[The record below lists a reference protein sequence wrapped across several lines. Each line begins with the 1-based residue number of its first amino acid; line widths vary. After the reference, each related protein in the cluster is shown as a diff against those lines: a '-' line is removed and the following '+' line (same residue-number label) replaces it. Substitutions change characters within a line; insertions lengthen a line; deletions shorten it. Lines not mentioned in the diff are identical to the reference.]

1 LSEKEANSSDRRQP
15 EQNKIERRDPEA
27 NPRTNQG
34 DQTMTAQQHPAA
46 VTSLQP
52 MLEFNAAPTRE
63 NLTAISK
70 LGNVAARVRF
80 SIKSRSVEKFKP
92 SPRHRKE
99 VTRTVDGSLE
109 LTVRVV
115 GREQAPITM
124 TARSLHNMLEI
135 YRSFEGQLF
144 KLEVIRQHTYGPT
157 VRVWSIEDL
166 QAQYA
171 AQSYGQTLE
180 QCRTRAEAI
189 VNSRIIVEGLVYAI
203 AREPV
208 YVVGLGDTLISTDE
222 PFGPDRPDLM
232 NQTYNALEREAAVIA
247 QKQHISKRRQ
257 RKTGG
262 LGAVIHVLDSR
273 AVQRP
278 NNQTNR
284 QAVEDEAV
292 RKTLERVRSVFNLN
306 RITETVEARVVEE
319 LHAILEQSRA
329 KRQPKPAPPE
339 ITAVIPDHVN

>member
-1 LSEKEANSSDRRQP
+1 
-15 EQNKIERRDPEA
+15 
-27 NPRTNQG
+27 
-34 DQTMTAQQHPAA
+34 MTAHQHPTTA
-46 VTSLQP
+46 TNLQP

-70 LGNVAARVRF
+70 LGNVAARVRL
-80 SIKSRSVEKFKP
+80 SIKSRSVEKYKP

-99 VTRTVDGSLE
+99 ITRTVEGSLE

-124 TARSLHNMLEI
+124 TARSLHNALEI

-166 QAQYA
+166 QSQAQYA
-171 AQSYGQTLE
+171 AQSYGQSLE

-232 NQTYNALEREAAVIA
+232 NQTYNALEREAAVTA
-247 QKQHISKRRQ
+247 QKQYISKRRQ

-262 LGAVIHVLDSR
+262 LGAVIHVLDPR

-278 NNQTNR
+278 SNQTNR

-292 RKTLERVRSVFNLN
+292 RKTLERVRFVFNLN
-306 RITETVEARVVEE
+306 RTTETVEARVVEE
-319 LHAILEQSRA
+319 LHTILEQSRA
-329 KRQPKPAPPE
+329 KRHPKPAAPE
-339 ITAVIPDHVN
+339 ITPIIPDHVN

>member
-1 LSEKEANSSDRRQP
+1 
-15 EQNKIERRDPEA
+15 
-27 NPRTNQG
+27 
-34 DQTMTAQQHPAA
+34 MTAQQHPTAA
-46 VTSLQP
+46 TNPQP

-80 SIKSRSVEKFKP
+80 SIKSRSVEKYKP

-99 VTRTVDGSLE
+99 ITRTVEGSLE
-109 LTVRVV
+109 LTVRVM
-115 GREQAPITM
+115 GREQAPIVM
-124 TARSLHNMLEI
+124 TARSSHNMLEI
-135 YRSFEGQLF
+135 YRGFEGQLF

-157 VRVWSIEDL
+157 VRVWSIEDVQA

-262 LGAVIHVLDSR
+262 LGAVIHVLDPR

-278 NNQTNR
+278 SNQTNR
-284 QAVEDEAV
+284 QAVEDDAV

-306 RITETVEARVVEE
+306 RITEAVEARVVEE

-329 KRQPKPAPPE
+329 KRERPARCRLVSKKRQPQPAAPE
-339 ITAVIPDHVN
+339 ITPVIPDHVN

>member
-1 LSEKEANSSDRRQP
+1 
-15 EQNKIERRDPEA
+15 
-27 NPRTNQG
+27 
-34 DQTMTAQQHPAA
+34 MTAQQHPATA
-46 VTSLQP
+46 TNPQP

-80 SIKSRSVEKFKP
+80 SIKSRSVEKYKP

-99 VTRTVDGSLE
+99 ITRTVDGSLE

-124 TARSLHNMLEI
+124 TARSSHNMLEI

-144 KLEVIRQHTYGPT
+144 KLEIVRQHTYGPT

-166 QAQYA
+166 QAQAHYA

-180 QCRTRAEAI
+180 QCRTRAEAV
-189 VNSRIIVEGLVYAI
+189 VNSRIIVEGLVYAV
-203 AREPV
+203 AQEPV
-208 YVVGLGDTLISTDE
+208 YMVGLTDSLNSIDD
-222 PFGPDRPDLM
+222 PFGIERPDLM
-232 NQTYNALEREAAVIA
+232 NQTYNALERESAVRA

-262 LGAVIHVLDSR
+262 LGAVIHVLDPR

-278 NNQTNR
+278 SNQTNR
-284 QAVEDEAV
+284 QMVEDEAV

-306 RITETVEARVVEE
+306 RITEAVEARVITE
-319 LHAILEQSRA
+319 LHNILEQSRA
-329 KRQPKPAPPE
+329 KRQPKPTAPE
-339 ITAVIPDHVN
+339 ITPIIPEHVN

>member
-1 LSEKEANSSDRRQP
+1 
-15 EQNKIERRDPEA
+15 
-27 NPRTNQG
+27 
-34 DQTMTAQQHPAA
+34 MTAQQHPTAA
-46 VTSLQP
+46 TNPQP
-52 MLEFNAAPTRE
+52 MLEFNAVPTRE

-80 SIKSRSVEKFKP
+80 SIKCRSVEKYKP

-99 VTRTVDGSLE
+99 VTRTVEGSLE

-124 TARSLHNMLEI
+124 TARSLQNVLEI

-144 KLEVIRQHTYGPT
+144 KLEVIRQHTFGKT
-157 VRVWSIEDL
+157 ERVCSLEDVQG

-171 AQSYGQTLE
+171 AHSYGQTLE
-180 QCRTRAEAI
+180 QCRTRAEAV
-189 VNSRIIVEGLVYAI
+189 VNSRIIVEGLVYAV

-208 YVVGLGDTLISTDE
+208 YVVGLGDTLITTDE

-232 NQTYNALEREAAVIA
+232 NQTFNALEREAAMTA

-257 RKTGG
+257 RKAGG
-262 LGAVIHVLDSR
+262 LGAVIHVLDPQ

-278 NNQTNR
+278 SNQINR
-284 QAVEDEAV
+284 QVVEDDAI

-306 RITETVEARVVEE
+306 RITEAVEARVVEE
-319 LHAILEQSRA
+319 LHATLEQSRA
-329 KRQPKPAPPE
+329 KRQPKPAPPD
-339 ITAVIPDHVN
+339 ITPIIPDHVN

>member
-1 LSEKEANSSDRRQP
+1 M
-15 EQNKIERRDPEA
+15 
-27 NPRTNQG
+27 NQG
-34 DQTMTAQQHPAA
+34 DPTMTAQQHPTAA
-46 VTSLQP
+46 TNPQP

-63 NLTAISK
+63 NLTVISK

-80 SIKSRSVEKFKP
+80 SIKCRSVEKYKP

-99 VTRTVDGSLE
+99 ITRTVEGSLE

-115 GREQAPITM
+115 GREQAPIVM
-124 TARSLHNMLEI
+124 TARGMHNILEI

-157 VRVWSIEDL
+157 VRVWSIEDVQA

-189 VNSRIIVEGLVYAI
+189 ANSRIIVEGLVYAI

-222 PFGPDRPDLM
+222 PFGPERPDLM
-232 NQTYNALEREAAVIA
+232 NQTYNALEREAAMTA

-262 LGAVIHVLDSR
+262 LGAVIHVLDPR

-278 NNQTNR
+278 SNQTNR

-306 RITETVEARVVEE
+306 RITETIEARVVTE

-329 KRQPKPAPPE
+329 KRQPKPTPPE

>member
-1 LSEKEANSSDRRQP
+1 
-15 EQNKIERRDPEA
+15 
-27 NPRTNQG
+27 
-34 DQTMTAQQHPAA
+34 MTAHQNLTTATNP
-46 VTSLQP
+46 QP

-80 SIKSRSVEKFKP
+80 SIKTRSVEKYKP

-99 VTRTVDGSLE
+99 ITRTVEGSLE

-124 TARSLHNMLEI
+124 TARSSHNMLEI

-166 QAQYA
+166 QAQTQYA

-180 QCRTRAEAI
+180 QCRTRADAI
-189 VNSRIIVEGLVYAI
+189 VNSRIIVEGLVYAT

-208 YVVGLGDTLISTDE
+208 YLVGLGDTLISTDE

-262 LGAVIHVLDSR
+262 LGAVIHVLDPR
-273 AVQRP
+273 DVQRP
-278 NNQTNR
+278 SNQTNR
-284 QAVEDEAV
+284 QVVEDEAV

-306 RITETVEARVVEE
+306 RITEAVEARVVTE

-329 KRQPKPAPPE
+329 KRYPKPAAPE
-339 ITAVIPDHVN
+339 ITPIMPDHVN

>member
-1 LSEKEANSSDRRQP
+1 
-15 EQNKIERRDPEA
+15 
-27 NPRTNQG
+27 
-34 DQTMTAQQHPAA
+34 MTAQQHPTAA
-46 VTSLQP
+46 TNLQP

-80 SIKSRSVEKFKP
+80 SIKTRSVEKFKL

-99 VTRTVDGSLE
+99 TTRTVEGSLE
-109 LTVRVV
+109 LTVRVL

-124 TARSLHNMLEI
+124 TARSLQNILEI

-144 KLEVIRQHTYGPT
+144 KLEVIRQHTYAKT
-157 VRVWSIEDL
+157 ERVCNLEDVQS

-171 AQSYGQTLE
+171 AHSYGQTLE

-203 AREPV
+203 AQEPV
-208 YVVGLGDTLISTDE
+208 YAVGLTDSLNSIDD
-222 PFGPDRPDLM
+222 PFGLERPDLM
-232 NQTYNALEREAAVIA
+232 NQTYNALEREAAITA

-262 LGAVIHVLDSR
+262 LGAVIHVFDPR

-278 NNQTNR
+278 SNQTNR
-284 QAVEDEAV
+284 QTVEDEAV
-292 RKTLERVRSVFNLN
+292 RKTLERVRSVFDLN
-306 RITETVEARVVEE
+306 RITETVEARVVTE
-319 LHAILEQSRA
+319 LHAILKQSRA
-329 KRQPKPAPPE
+329 KRQPKPVPLEVAP
-339 ITAVIPDHVN
+339 IIPDHVN

>member
-1 LSEKEANSSDRRQP
+1 
-15 EQNKIERRDPEA
+15 
-27 NPRTNQG
+27 
-34 DQTMTAQQHPAA
+34 MTAHQHPTAA
-46 VTSLQP
+46 TNPQP

-99 VTRTVDGSLE
+99 ITRNVEGSLE

-124 TARSLHNMLEI
+124 TARSSHNMLEI

-157 VRVWSIEDL
+157 VRVWSIDDL
-166 QAQYA
+166 QAQAQYA

-232 NQTYNALEREAAVIA
+232 NQTYNALEREAAVTA

-257 RKTGG
+257 LKTGG
-262 LGAVIHVLDSR
+262 LGAVIHVIDPR

-278 NNQTNR
+278 SNQTNR
-284 QAVEDEAV
+284 QMVEDEAV

-306 RITETVEARVVEE
+306 RITEAVEARVVEE
-319 LHAILEQSRA
+319 LHTILERSRA
-329 KRQPKPAPPE
+329 KRQPKPAALE
-339 ITAVIPDHVN
+339 ITSIIPDHIN

>member
-1 LSEKEANSSDRRQP
+1 
-15 EQNKIERRDPEA
+15 
-27 NPRTNQG
+27 
-34 DQTMTAQQHPAA
+34 MTAQQHPATA
-46 VTSLQP
+46 NPQP

-80 SIKSRSVEKFKP
+80 SIKTRSIEKFKP

-99 VTRTVDGSLE
+99 ITRIVDGSLE

-124 TARSLHNMLEI
+124 TARSLQNVLEI
-135 YRSFEGQLF
+135 YRSFESQLF

-157 VRVWSIEDL
+157 VRVWSIEDVQA

-171 AQSYGQTLE
+171 AQGYGQTLE

-189 VNSRIIVEGLVYAI
+189 VNSRIIVDGLVYAI

-208 YVVGLGDTLISTDE
+208 YAVGLTDSLNSIDD
-222 PFGPDRPDLM
+222 PFGLERPDLM
-232 NQTYNALEREAAVIA
+232 NQTYNAFEREAAMKA

-262 LGAVIHVLDSR
+262 LGAVIHVLDPR

-278 NNQTNR
+278 SNQTNR
-284 QAVEDEAV
+284 QTVEDEAV

-306 RITETVEARVVEE
+306 RITEAVEARVVEE

-329 KRQPKPAPPE
+329 KRERPARCRLVSKKRQPKPAAPE
-339 ITAVIPDHVN
+339 ITSIISDHVN

>member
-1 LSEKEANSSDRRQP
+1 
-15 EQNKIERRDPEA
+15 
-27 NPRTNQG
+27 
-34 DQTMTAQQHPAA
+34 MTAQQHPTT
-46 VTSLQP
+46 VTNPQP

-80 SIKSRSVEKFKP
+80 SIKSRSIEKFKP

-99 VTRTVDGSLE
+99 ITKTVEGSLE

-115 GREQAPITM
+115 SREQAPIVM
-124 TARSLHNMLEI
+124 TARSLQNTLEI

-144 KLEVIRQHTYGPT
+144 KLEVIRQHTYGKT
-157 VRVWSIEDL
+157 ERVCSLEDL
-166 QAQYA
+166 QAQAQYA

-180 QCRTRAEAI
+180 QCKARAEAV
-189 VNSRIIVEGLVYAI
+189 VNLRIIVEGLVYAI
-203 AREPV
+203 AQEPV
-208 YVVGLGDTLISTDE
+208 YAVGLTDALNSIDD
-222 PFGPDRPDLM
+222 PFGLERPDLM

-262 LGAVIHVLDSR
+262 LGAVIHVLDPR

-278 NNQTNR
+278 SNQINR
-284 QAVEDEAV
+284 KAVEDDAV

-306 RITETVEARVVEE
+306 RITEAVEARVITE
-319 LHAILEQSRA
+319 LHAILEQTNS
-329 KRQPKPAPPE
+329 KRQPKPAPPL
-339 ITAVIPDHVN
+339 IAPVFPDHMN